1 MSEGHSEVSHNTCR
15 CAHGPPSTS
24 DEVDAGCCRPAGVQ
38 CACPGQRRAAAGQPV
53 SSALVQASGE
63 LRVRMDGLV
72 SVTPHQVHLSHSFE
86 THTVLATLNPTPNI
100 LGIRAFCAYL

>member
-1 MSEGHSEVSHNTCR
+1 MKDTVKFLT
-15 CAHGPPSTS
+15 T
-24 DEVDAGCCRPAGVQ
+24 PA
-38 CACPGQRRAAAGQPV
+38 AALTARLPLPMRWMRAAAGQPV

-100 LGIRAFCAYL
+100 LGIRAFYAYL